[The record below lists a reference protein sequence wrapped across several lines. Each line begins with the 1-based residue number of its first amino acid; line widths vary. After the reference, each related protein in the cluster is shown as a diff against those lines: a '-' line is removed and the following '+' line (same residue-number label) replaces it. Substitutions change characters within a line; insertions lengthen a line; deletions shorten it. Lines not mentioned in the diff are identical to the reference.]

1 MKAPHRE
8 DVLELGGVGG
18 EQRNVEHA
26 LGYRL
31 LGRVPVGVQL
41 GLQQRGWLGGITSG
55 GKTGLPWS
63 RLNSTPARLS

>member
-8 DVLELGGVGG
+8 NVLELCGVGG
-18 EQRNVEHA
+18 EQRDVEHA

-55 GKTGLPWS
+55 EQDKVTMVKV
-63 RLNSTPARLS
+63 